1 MSSRKLADAL
11 GRVIALRAELET
23 DAQHKKRWLA
33 VKQWQIERMR
43 ATYADLLATD
53 RYHEAAKFFFEELYG
68 ATDVDQRDAEAQ
80 KVAPK
85 LAAMLPARAVDAL
98 LLAVQ
103 LEEMAEQFDIEMA
116 RKIELP
122 ITAKNYAEAYRATG
136 TKAERVRQ
144 IELAD
149 RIGKALEKLAK
160 VPMLSTML
168 HMMKAPA
175 AMWGLS
181 HCTASCS
188 AGSMHLS
195 ACVAHA
201 SSCKRQT
208 VGNWRLTNGCSR
220 AILTHFAHRVIPC
233 YALGASQPWRG
244 HEQEIL
250 HRMARA
256 LHRMDGR

>member
-1 MSSRKLADAL
+1 MSGRKLADAL

-33 VKQWQIERMR
+33 LKQWQIKRLR
-43 ATYADLLATD
+43 ATYADLLAND
-53 RYHEAAKFFFEELYG
+53 RYRAAAEFFLEELYG
-68 ATDVDQRDAEAQ
+68 ARDVDQRDAEAQ

-85 LAAMLPARAVDAL
+85 LASLLPARAVNAL

-116 RKIELP
+116 RTIELP
-122 ITAKNYAEAYRATG
+122 ITEKNYAEVYRATG
-136 TKAERVRQ
+136 SQAERVRQ
-144 IELAD
+144 IELAE

-181 HCTASCS
+181 H
-188 AGSMHLS
+188 
-195 ACVAHA
+195 
-201 SSCKRQT
+201 
-208 VGNWRLTNGCSR
+208 
-220 AILTHFAHRVIPC
+220 
-233 YALGASQPWRG
+233 
-244 HEQEIL
+244 L
-250 HRMARA
+250 HRFLQRGFDAFVGMRGAREFLQTTNQRELA
-256 LHRMDGR
+256 INERLFAGDPDPFRPVE

>member
-1 MSSRKLADAL
+1 MSGRKLADAL

-33 VKQWQIERMR
+33 LKQWQIRRLR
-43 ATYADLLATD
+43 ATYADLLASD
-53 RYHEAAKFFFEELYG
+53 RYRAAAEFFLEELYG
-68 ATDVDQRDAEAQ
+68 ARDVDQRDAEAQ

-85 LAAMLPARAVDAL
+85 LASLLPAGAVNAL

-116 RKIELP
+116 RTIELP
-122 ITAKNYAEAYRATG
+122 ITEKNYAEVYRATG
-136 TKAERVRQ
+136 SQAERVRQ
-144 IELAD
+144 IELAE

-181 HCTASCS
+181 H
-188 AGSMHLS
+188 
-195 ACVAHA
+195 
-201 SSCKRQT
+201 
-208 VGNWRLTNGCSR
+208 
-220 AILTHFAHRVIPC
+220 
-233 YALGASQPWRG
+233 
-244 HEQEIL
+244 L
-250 HRMARA
+250 HRFLQRGFDAFVGMRGAREFLQTTNRRELA
-256 LHRMDGR
+256 INERLFAGDPDPFRPVE

>member
-68 ATDVDQRDAEAQ
+68 APDVDQRDAEAQ

-122 ITAKNYAEAYRATG
+122 ISAKNYAEAYRATG

-181 HCTASCS
+181 H
-188 AGSMHLS
+188 
-195 ACVAHA
+195 
-201 SSCKRQT
+201 
-208 VGNWRLTNGCSR
+208 
-220 AILTHFAHRVIPC
+220 
-233 YALGASQPWRG
+233 
-244 HEQEIL
+244 L
-250 HRMARA
+250 HRFLQRGFDAFVGMRGARA
-256 LHRMDGR
+256 FLETTNRRELVTNERLFAGDPDPFRPIE

>member
-1 MSSRKLADAL
+1 MSGRKLADAL

-33 VKQWQIERMR
+33 IKEWQIKRLR

-53 RYHEAAKFFFEELYG
+53 RYRAAAEFFLEELYG
-68 ATDVDQRDAEAQ
+68 AQDVDRRDAEAQ

-85 LAAMLPARAVDAL
+85 LASLLPARAVNAL

-116 RKIELP
+116 RTIELP
-122 ITAKNYAEAYRATG
+122 ITEKNYAEVYRATG
-136 TKAERVRQ
+136 SQAERVQQ
-144 IELAD
+144 IELAE

-175 AMWGLS
+175 AMWRLS
-181 HCTASCS
+181 H
-188 AGSMHLS
+188 
-195 ACVAHA
+195 
-201 SSCKRQT
+201 
-208 VGNWRLTNGCSR
+208 
-220 AILTHFAHRVIPC
+220 
-233 YALGASQPWRG
+233 
-244 HEQEIL
+244 L
-250 HRMARA
+250 HRFLQRGFDAFVGMRGAREFLQTTNRRELA
-256 LHRMDGR
+256 INERLFAGDPDPFRQVE